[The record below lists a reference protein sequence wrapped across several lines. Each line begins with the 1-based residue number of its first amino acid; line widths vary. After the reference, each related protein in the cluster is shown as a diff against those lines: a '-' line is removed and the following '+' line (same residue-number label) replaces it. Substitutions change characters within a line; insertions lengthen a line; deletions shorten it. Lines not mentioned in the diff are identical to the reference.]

1 MPISLILL
9 IGLLVCAI
17 AAATYAL
24 VGNSERKAVLDR
36 ATGHSDFLILKTPSV
51 GIGSRIA
58 SWLQRNSRGALRAN
72 EETAGMLVHA
82 GYEGAGPVAVY
93 SLARIATAVIF
104 PLLALSVAP
113 RGKTLLLVAYVGLA
127 VVIGLAAPQVILG
140 RMARARQLKVW
151 RGVPDALDLLVV
163 CVEAGIS
170 LDAAI
175 LRVARELV
183 NVHTDLAQ
191 EFLTVNRRVNAGLG
205 REQALHGLYH
215 RTGVEELRALAS
227 NMVQSEK
234 WGTSIATVLRVY
246 SDGLRLKRK
255 QDAEKKAA
263 TAPLRMMIPLGI
275 FIFPTIFAVLLGP
288 AMIKI
293 SAMFNTISK

>member
-1 MPISLILL
+1 MYL
-9 IGLLVCAI
+9 
-17 AAATYAL
+17 AL
-24 VGNSERKAVLDR
+24 
-36 ATGHSDFLILKTPSV
+36 
-51 GIGSRIA
+51 
-58 SWLQRNSRGALRAN
+58 
-72 EETAGMLVHA
+72 
-82 GYEGAGPVAVY
+82 
-93 SLARIATAVIF
+93 AVI
-104 PLLALSVAP
+104 
-113 RGKTLLLVAYVGLA
+113 
-127 VVIGLAAPQVILG
+127 IGLAAPQVILG
-140 RMARARQLKVW
+140 RMARARQLKIW

-205 REQALHGLYH
+205 REQALHGLYI

-246 SDGLRLKRK
+246 SEGLRLKRK